1 MEEPSTWETIAV
13 GAIALLAI
21 FWFTPGIKATMKR
34 SREAPKDWMGALIPI
49 ALVVLFIIFL
59 VKIT

>member
-1 MEEPSTWETIAV
+1 MEEPSIWQTIIL

-21 FWFTPGIKATMKR
+21 FWIAPGIKGTLQR
-34 SREAPKDWMGALIPI
+34 SREASKDWMGALIPI